1 VGVNGLLSEF
11 LPVISGVPQGWVLGP
26 LLFSLFINDLCQVVH
41 FARYHAYADDFQLYS
56 SGCYSDVSNCIL
68 RLILY
73 CDVVFSRSSAD
84 VNRRLN
90 IAYNS
95 YARYIYGISRYQSIS
110 EYSQRIIGVSY
121 DTFMDLRKCMMIYR
135 VLNGQVP
142 GYLCDR
148 VRRARSTRTMNLL
161 VPNYKT
167 THRSASFFVQ
177 GANKWNNVPPVI
189 KVSPSVASFRESFL
203 SHFGRTV
210 D

>member
-90 IAYNS
+90 S
-95 YARYIYGISRYQSIS
+95 TL
-110 EYSQRIIGVSY
+110 RITDMRVIFMAFL
-121 DTFMDLRKCMMIYR
+121 DTR
-135 VLNGQVP
+135 VF
-142 GYLCDR
+142 
-148 VRRARSTRTMNLL
+148 RSTHKGLL
-161 VPNYKT
+161 AFLMI
-167 THRSASFFVQ
+167 HLWIFV
-177 GANKWNNVPPVI
+177 
-189 KVSPSVASFRESFL
+189 SV
-203 SHFGRTV
+203 
-210 D
+210 